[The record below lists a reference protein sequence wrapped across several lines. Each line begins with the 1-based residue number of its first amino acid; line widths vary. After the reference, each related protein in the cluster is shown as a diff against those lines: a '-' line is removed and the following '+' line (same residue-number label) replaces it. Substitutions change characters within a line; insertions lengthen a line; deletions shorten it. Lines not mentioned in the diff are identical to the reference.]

1 MAVKDMVEYQFTS
14 DQDLDKARENGR
26 IGGIASGEARR
37 KKATM
42 KKTLEMLLDEKNN
55 KGKTY
60 RELSTLGLI
69 KGAID
74 GKADNYKTIV
84 QLLGEL
90 DENTAGTPE
99 ITINIVDNS
108 ELEKA
113 LYEED

>member
-1 MAVKDMVEYQFTS
+1 MAVKDMLEYQFTS
-14 DQDLDKARENGR
+14 DQDKEKAKINGR
-26 IGGIASGEARR
+26 KGGIASGEAKRR
-37 KKATM
+37 KATM
-42 KKTLEMLLDEKNN
+42 KKTLEMLLEEKNN
-55 KGKTY
+55 KGVTY

-69 KGAID
+69 RGAVN
-74 GKADNYKTIV
+74 GKAENYKAIV

-90 DENTAGTPE
+90 EENNNTTPD